1 MTLRHAN
8 VSAAPPSDP
17 GWRDRRRYPTNPHRA
32 RQERWAVLPVG
43 PFRPASRGSAK
54 PAPMTLR
61 HANVSAAPSSSPGGD
76 LRPAPLPTGPRKPRI
91 ADHPSGPYQGE
102 GASLNRVKR
111 ARQGRW
117 AVLPVGPFRPAS
129 RGSAKPAPMTLRH
142 ANVSAAPPSNPGGRD
157 RRRYPKHPHRARQRK
172 PRTAHR
178 AQMARDSGDRVS
190 LITPVART
198 RERVHRQP
206 A

>member
-1 MTLRHAN
+1 MARPTTVPHQ
-8 VSAAPPSDP
+8 PSPRATGALGSSP
-17 GWRDRRRYPTNPHRA
+17 GGALPTGIA
-32 RQERWAVLPVG
+32 RERET
-43 PFRPASRGSAK
+43 
-54 PAPMTLR
+54 APMTLR

-111 ARQGRW
+111 ARQERW

-142 ANVSAAPPSNPGGRD
+142 ANVSAAPPSDPGGRD